1 MKKDL
6 FYVVCIFV
14 LGALLTICLRGW
26 SDADKQI
33 RQLQLHNNA
42 ADSLINECSN
52 QYDDFYDTVGSGDAY
67 SDWVR
72 TR

>member
-14 LGALLTICLRGW
+14 LGALLTICFCGW

-42 ADSLINECSN
+42 ADLLINECSN